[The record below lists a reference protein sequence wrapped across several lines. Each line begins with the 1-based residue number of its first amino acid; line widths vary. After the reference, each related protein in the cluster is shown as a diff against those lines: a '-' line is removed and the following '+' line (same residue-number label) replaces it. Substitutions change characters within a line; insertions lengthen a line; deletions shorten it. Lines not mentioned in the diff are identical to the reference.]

1 MNLSF
6 YARKRVIETLSL
18 DQPEDVGK
26 TLTELLDCYIE
37 RAKEKGQVEKLLKQV
52 QDERERS

>member
-1 MNLSF
+1 MLFRS
-6 YARKRVIETLSL
+6 ARKRVIETLSL